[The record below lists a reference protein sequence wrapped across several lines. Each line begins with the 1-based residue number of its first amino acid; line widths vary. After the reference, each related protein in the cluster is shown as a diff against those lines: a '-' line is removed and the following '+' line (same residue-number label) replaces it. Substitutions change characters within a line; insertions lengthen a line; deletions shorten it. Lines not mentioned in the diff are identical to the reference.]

1 MAAAAPWSLFFWF
14 LFLFGGRTKGSG
26 FPRSDGLESWQDSLA
41 SIFLAGDR
49 ANRLERGNDRGS
61 EKEFGDGW
69 LEGATGV
76 VAGQAPF
83 CCGGEAEEVIRGNG
97 GAGLRRSL
105 GRKAFGLGLE
115 GHSSGE

>member
-26 FPRSDGLESWQDSLA
+26 FPRSDGLEHWEDSLA

-49 ANRLERGNDRGS
+49 SNRLERADDRGS
-61 EKEFGDGW
+61 EKEFGDGRP
-69 LEGATGV
+69 EGATGV

-83 CCGGEAEEVIRGNG
+83 CRGGEAEEVRGNG